1 MFLETIN
8 VADITSVIWQ
18 QQLLS
23 LTQLVFF
30 CNKNYCRWHSWCFM
44 QQQLLSLAKM
54 YFSQRKSF
62 FYERFK
68 LLLYLLY
75 LNNKIVVIN

>member
-1 MFLETIN
+1 MFLATIN

-30 CNKNYCRWHSWCFM
+30 GTKIIVAGIAGVLCNNNYCRW
-44 QQQLLSLAKM
+44 QKM
-54 YFSQRKSF
+54 YFSQRKSYF
-62 FYERFK
+62 CERYK

-75 LNNKIVVIN
+75 LNNKIVGIN